1 LLLWQNPGTAERDSS
16 RAHVGRRR
24 IVTPHSF
31 WVELSRAVLGIR
43 SERSG
48 IDWPYPNELGGVL

>member
-24 IVTPHSF
+24 IGTPHSL
-31 WVELSRAVLGIR
+31 WVELHRAALGIR
-43 SERSG
+43 SGRSG
-48 IDWPYPNELGGVL
+48 IDWPNPNETGGVL